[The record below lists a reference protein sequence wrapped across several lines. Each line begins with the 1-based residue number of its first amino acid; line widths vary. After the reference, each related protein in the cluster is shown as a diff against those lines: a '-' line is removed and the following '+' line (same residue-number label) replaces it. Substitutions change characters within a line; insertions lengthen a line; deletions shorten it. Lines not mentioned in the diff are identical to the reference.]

1 MYVCVYIDNC
11 GDLCHNPDADYPSWK
26 SPGIGRSL
34 IFMAVQGIVCLFILY
49 VLESD
54 ILGRVVR
61 PMTDGKQLDDVHQ
74 QPHQN
79 ASVREY

>member
-1 MYVCVYIDNC
+1 
-11 GDLCHNPDADYPSWK
+11 
-26 SPGIGRSL
+26 
-34 IFMAVQGIVCLFILY
+34 MAVQGIVCLFILY

>member
-1 MYVCVYIDNC
+1 
-11 GDLCHNPDADYPSWK
+11 
-26 SPGIGRSL
+26 
-34 IFMAVQGIVCLFILY
+34 MAVQGLVCLFILY

-61 PMTDGKQLDDVHQ
+61 PMTEGKQLDNVDH

-79 ASVREY
+79 ASVREYLIAFLYGHDLKLTDSSLFE